1 MVCSKCEQILNLCVT
16 DNTEGNGSS
25 DRKVGDTIKN
35 QIENGF
41 RRRDINHVKSIFAAL
56 SSENRKKQ
64 KVIPSSKWPEARKAL
79 IGLGACC
86 NGAFPGLP
94 DPQSEQLGHLDK
106 NGDGEIDFDEFIDAA
121 NTPWPMECWA
131 RSLPLSELLID
142 CIPSRFRNQE
152 QTFQSI
158 GSLTDDEIAE
168 VVAGFDM
175 GLERLLR
182 QHNEQMNWRPA
193 QATQG
198 RKHSESTSNSSSK
211 FYIDVP
217 EDKQGNIEDFDTGL
231 TGRIGKTRTSFRKS
245 ILMIRGGPSPV
256 LVI

>member
-1 MVCSKCEQILNLCVT
+1 
-16 DNTEGNGSS
+16 
-25 DRKVGDTIKN
+25 
-35 QIENGF
+35 
-41 RRRDINHVKSIFAAL
+41 
-56 SSENRKKQ
+56 
-64 KVIPSSKWPEARKAL
+64 L